1 MAGSQKS
8 FTWKSDTLTKNLKKL
23 DKNIDRALVAA
34 TEFQATRGE
43 AYMRRTAKWRDQTAN
58 ARTGLFT
65 QPIHSAN
72 QHQIIFAHSVSYG
85 IWLEVRFSGR
95 YAVILPSVIKSGN
108 DLMKLLEKL
117 FSQLPR
123 GAA

>member
-1 MAGSQKS
+1 MAGTQKS
-8 FTWKSDTLTKNLKKL
+8 FTWKSDTLTKNLKNL
-23 DKNIDRALVAA
+23 DKNIDRALTAA
-34 TEFQATRGE
+34 TEVTATRGE
-43 AYMRRTAKWRDQTAN
+43 AYMRRTAKWRDQTSN

-65 QPIHSAN
+65 QASHSAN
-72 QHQIIFAHSVSYG
+72 QHQIVFAHSVSYG

-117 FSQLPR
+117 FSQLPK